1 MRAFWPAAEAAQTEY
16 ESLRSAALSR
26 VSPSTPTWLRF
37 GRHGLIALITTPEFD
52 PTFSAAV
59 VGVSRPPWSPHNDPR
74 LEVLAAGYEFV
85 LAGAPRANGQ
95 LEVQR

>member
-1 MRAFWPAAEAAQTEY
+1 MRAFWPTAEAAQNEY
-16 ESLRSAALSR
+16 ESLRKAALSG

-37 GRHGLIALITTPEFD
+37 GRHGLIALITTPECD
-52 PTFSAAV
+52 PSFSAAV
-59 VGVSRPPWSPHNDPR
+59 VGVSRPPWSPHSDPR

-85 LAGAPRANGQ
+85 LAGAPRAIGH